1 MALIFIFGGDYLA
14 FYGLHFLFDD
24 QYSKNYGLTI
34 AAINGNST
42 TEASGGSNIEIF
54 YDSVYR
60 KPKKYIY
67 GSSPEEVLTFEMEVV
82 SEKPL
87 YGLKR
92 SKIQKWLFGRTKP
105 CKLQII
111 QSDLQDI
118 YFNCFLTDSS
128 LIYLTNE
135 CYGFRFTV
143 ECDAPWAWQLPKT
156 YTFRRPAEATRFTQK
171 IHFYN
176 DSDDTDYTYPL
187 IEMQASST
195 LMNDGEVSI
204 INHSD
209 DGRTFSFTQL
219 KKDEVV
225 TVDNEIQLLSSSE
238 GRLLSENF
246 NKNFFRL
253 LPGANELEINGEI
266 QYLKITYSNARKV
279 GG

>member
-1 MALIFIFGGDYLA
+1 MA

-128 LIYLTNE
+128 LVMVTLPQRKRIADFLH
-135 CYGFRFTV
+135 GQV
-143 ECDAPWAWQLPKT
+143 DASVVSPPYFYVGLVTGSVDANGNITGEVTGGGYK
-156 YTFRRPAEATRFTQK
+156 RVK
-171 IHFYN
+171 IANSKDNFSN
-176 DSDDTDYTYPL
+176 ADDTGSVSNTVVVEFAESTESWGNITYVFLSDVQSGGKAYYYIPLETMRSVPAYT
-187 IEMQASST
+187 
-195 LMNDGEVSI
+195 
-204 INHSD
+204 
-209 DGRTFSFTQL
+209 
-219 KKDEVV
+219 
-225 TVDNEIQLLSSSE
+225 TVLFKSGDIQL
-238 GRLLSENF
+238 
-246 NKNFFRL
+246 
-253 LPGANELEINGEI
+253 
-266 QYLKITYSNARKV
+266 TV
-279 GG
+279 GN